1 MLNFA
6 FAGSPLDRSSH
17 LRQHTDK
24 LAERMSSPRAA
35 FIKVNADQ
43 VKMAGEAIDL
53 QRPAHTDDAIFLGID
68 REDVPW
74 FASGVADIESMM
86 PLRAIMMEDRLDRG
100 HLAILAQ
107 ARSLLAWHENHGFC
121 AKCGSATLPADA
133 GYRRHCDACGVDHF
147 PRTDPVVIMAVTGEG
162 GVLLGRQ
169 KAWPEGMYSAL
180 AGFMEPGETMEEAVR
195 REVKEE
201 SGIETGAVHYVAS
214 QPWPFPSSL
223 MIGAVAEATGGT
235 LTIDESELETARWF
249 SRDEVR
255 QMLLGKHPEGFYA
268 SRPQAIAWHVVK
280 AALRQGGRPGSRQER

>member
-24 LAERMSSPRAA
+24 LSECASSPRAA

-43 VKMAGEAIDL
+43 VKLAGSALDL
-53 QRPAHTDDAIFLGID
+53 RRPDQTADAVFLGID
-68 REDVPW
+68 HQDVPW
-74 FASGVADIESMM
+74 FALAVTETENMM
-86 PLRAIMMEDRLDRG
+86 SLRAIMMEDRLDRG

-107 ARSLLAWHENHGFC
+107 ARSLLSWHGSHGYC
-121 AKCGSATLPADA
+121 ANCGSATTPADG
-133 GYRRHCDACGVDHF
+133 GYRRHCGACGTDHF
-147 PRTDPVVIMAVTGEG
+147 PRTDPVVIMAVTGKDG
-162 GVLLGRQ
+162 ILLGRQ

-180 AGFMEPGETMEEAVR
+180 AGFLEPGETMEEAVR

-201 SGIETGAVHYVAS
+201 SGIEAGAVRYVAS

-223 MIGAVAEATGGT
+223 MIGAVAEATGGS
-235 LTIDESELETARWF
+235 LKVDESELETARWF
-249 SRDEVR
+249 SREEVR
-255 QMLLGKHPEGFYA
+255 QMLLGKHAGGLYA

-280 AALRQGGRPGSRQER
+280 AALRQVKSG